1 MPDQTELLSQV
12 PLFATVAK
20 KDLRVLARAA
30 HDMTYEPGTQLASQ
44 DDLGVTF
51 FTVVEG
57 AADVVLN
64 GRVIKRLGPG
74 DYFGEMS
81 IIDRA
86 PRSADVVAA
95 SRLRCLVFTQW
106 EFRPF
111 LKEHPDVAW
120 ALLEV
125 LVGRLREAQKDTSAG
140 AEPPTS
146 SAGRPGP
153 EAKAAPG
160 ASA

>member
-1 MPDQTELLSQV
+1 MGREPQWTARPTGYARAMPDQTELLSRV
-12 PLFATVAK
+12 PLFATVPK

-30 HDMTYEPGTQLASQ
+30 HDMTYEAGTRLASQ
-44 DDLGVTF
+44 DDIGVTF
-51 FTVVEG
+51 FAVIDGE
-57 AADVVLN
+57 ADVVLN
-64 GRVIKRLGPG
+64 GKPIKRLGPG

-95 SRLRCLVFTQW
+95 SKLHCLVFTQW

-125 LVGRLREAQKDTSAG
+125 LVARLRAAQKSD
-140 AEPPTS
+140 
-146 SAGRPGP
+146 
-153 EAKAAPG
+153 
-160 ASA
+160 ASTL

>member
-1 MPDQTELLSQV
+1 MADQTELLSKV
-12 PLFATVAK
+12 PLFATVPK

-30 HDMTYEPGTQLASQ
+30 HDMTYEAGTQLATQ

-51 FTVVEG
+51 FAVIDGE
-57 AADVVLN
+57 ADVVLN
-64 GRVIKRLGPG
+64 GKVLKHLGPG

-86 PRSADVVAA
+86 PRSADVVAT
-95 SRLRCLVFTQW
+95 SKLRCLVFTQW

-111 LKEHPDVAW
+111 LKEHPDVSW

-125 LVGRLREAQKDTSAG
+125 LVARLRVC
-140 AEPPTS
+140 AEPTRPRGVARAKWAAGTG
-146 SAGRPGP
+146 SATP
-153 EAKAAPG
+153 
-160 ASA
+160 

>member
-1 MPDQTELLSQV
+1 MDGPNGYARAMPDQTELLSKV
-12 PLFATVAK
+12 PLFATVPK

-30 HDMTYEPGTQLASQ
+30 HDMTYEAGAKLASQ

-57 AADVVLN
+57 EAEVVLN

-95 SRLRCLVFTQW
+95 SPLRCLVFTQW

-125 LVGRLREAQKDTSAG
+125 LVARLREAQKDGSLDAENELAG
-140 AEPPTS
+140 G
-146 SAGRPGP
+146 AGSNG
-153 EAKAAPG
+153 
-160 ASA
+160 